1 MSPHPVRWSTPAA
14 LAAAALLLAA
24 CGPDSPAEQGP
35 SGQACQDLAAY
46 REALTG
52 LADTLAPGATA
63 DEVRAAREEAGAARE
78 DAVDSLAAVAEDDID
93 EVNQAWD
100 ALETAFAEVDDDATL
115 AEAAAS
121 LKDEAQGVVEATEG
135 LATDLSCT

>member
-1 MSPHPVRWSTPAA
+1 MSPHPARWSRPTA

-35 SGQACQDLAAY
+35 SGPACQDLAAY
-46 REALTG
+46 GDALTD
-52 LADTLAPGATA
+52 LAGAIGPDATV
-63 DEVRAAREEAGAARE
+63 DDVRAAREQADAARNE
-78 DAVDSLAAVAEDDID
+78 VVDSLAAVAKNDLD

-100 ALETAFAEVDDDATL
+100 ALETAFAQISDDATL

-121 LKDEAQGVVEATEG
+121 LKDEAQGVVQATEG
-135 LATDLSCT
+135 LAADLDCT